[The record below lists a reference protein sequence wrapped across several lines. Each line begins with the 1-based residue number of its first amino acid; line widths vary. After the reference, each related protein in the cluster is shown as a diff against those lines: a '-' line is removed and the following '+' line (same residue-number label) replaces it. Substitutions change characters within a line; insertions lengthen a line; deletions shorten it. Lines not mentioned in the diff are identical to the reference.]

1 MKGLFL
7 LHYQFSSPLDLYH
20 MAAIGSPDE
29 FSQKLW
35 GDIPTS
41 FGMMKKLIN
50 QKKQSIDFKH
60 YSDNLELFRKIV
72 TKRHKQLGTL
82 TFQVKEALDRIN
94 NGFLDVSHQ
103 PLLLGGPLFLIN
115 KVSLTEWLGNFLD
128 MGAFFFIGDH
138 DSIQNELTIS
148 RIPQANSPSGLE
160 LTPSSWGVP
169 LGSPIYR
176 VPVPSQV
183 WFQSIK
189 QKIQDNLRLLMKDAK
204 VRVEYRQL
212 LIERFQSWF
221 DIIYDSAIST
231 NDFSSWIQKLWSQ
244 LFNIRNDLS
253 LFLTPESDSDYRKL
267 ILPGFEYLL
276 IEKNRSLYVE
286 TLNNIR
292 AEIISN
298 DLVPGLPHRED
309 EYVPFFLECLKCKFN
324 TRVEL
329 SIPTPGDLE
338 GKCPVCSEEYSFSY
352 NVHHPD
358 LSDIETNISPRSDS
372 RAVVNNYIF
381 PLLVHVGGAGET
393 HYYSAVIP
401 AMRKLKINPPILIR
415 SNRVHYNTPWAEK
428 SAKIRNNP
436 VLSQEV
442 YDIFDGYNKSKDIKI
457 IQSSLERMREYLVS
471 KYENELTQLNE
482 KQENLQINPKNN
494 KLRKTIRDIELMLSH
509 NFGRYAPNK
518 RASEV
523 SWNWLDLAVLTGV
536 HRISDIFQRQLKESA
551 FPGYTWYITPGKFT

>member
-1 MKGLFL
+1 
-7 LHYQFSSPLDLYH
+7 

-35 GDIPTS
+35 GDIPSS

-50 QKKQSIDFKH
+50 QKRQSIDFKQ
-60 YSDNLELFRKIV
+60 YTDNMEIFRKIV
-72 TKRHKQLGTL
+72 TKRHRRLGTL
-82 TFQVKEALDRIN
+82 TFQVKEATDRIN
-94 NGFLDVSHQ
+94 NGFLDVGHQ
-103 PLLLGGPLFLIN
+103 PLLFGGPLFLIN
-115 KVSLTEWLGNFLD
+115 KVSLTEWLGDFLD

-148 RIPQANSPSGLE
+148 RFPQANSYSGLE

-169 LGSPIYR
+169 DGTPMHR
-176 VPVPSQV
+176 VPVPSQE
-183 WFQSIK
+183 WFQAIK
-189 QKIQDNLRLLMKDAK
+189 QKIHDNLRLLMKYAN

-212 LIERFQSWF
+212 LIERFFSWF
-221 DIIYDSAIST
+221 DIIYDSALSAD
-231 NDFSSWIQKLWSQ
+231 NFSFWTQQIWSQ
-244 LFNIRNDLS
+244 LFIVRNDLS
-253 LFLTPESDSDYRKL
+253 LFLTPESDIYYRKL
-267 ILPGFEYLL
+267 ILPGFEFLL
-276 IEKNRSLYVE
+276 TEKNRSLYIE

-292 AEIISN
+292 TEIISN
-298 DLVPGLPHRED
+298 NLEPGLPHRED

-329 SIPTPGDLE
+329 KIPNPGDLN

-352 NVHHPD
+352 NLNHPD
-358 LSDIETNISPRSDS
+358 LSEIAINISPRSDS
-372 RAVVNNYIF
+372 RAVVNNFIF
-381 PLLVHVGGAGET
+381 PLLAHVGGAGET
-393 HYYSAVIP
+393 QYYSAVIP

-428 SAKIRNNP
+428 SAQIRNNP

-471 KYENELTQLNE
+471 KYENELTQLKE
-482 KQENLQINPKNN
+482 QQENLQINPKNN
-494 KLRKTIRDIELMLSH
+494 KLRKSIRDIELTLSH

-518 RASEV
+518 KSSEV

-536 HRISDIFQRQLKESA
+536 HRISNIFQRQLKESA